1 MSTTAPLAIRSTPF
15 EHPDAVELRAA
26 QRRELDVRYGGDT
39 EPGIKPTA
47 EDMSEFVIAYAEP
60 SGEALGCGGLRMLVD
75 GTAELKRMFVVEH
88 ARGSG
93 VSTAI
98 LRQLEALAVSR
109 GCPTLRLETGT
120 AQPDAVRFYEREGYV
135 RAANF
140 GAYVGIERSL
150 CYERALA

>member
-1 MSTTAPLAIRSTPF
+1 MTSPASLSIRSTPF

-47 EDMSEFVIAYAEP
+47 ADMSEFVIAYDET
-60 SGEALGCGGLRMLVD
+60 SGEALGCGGLRMLDD
-75 GTAELKRMFVVEH
+75 GTAELKRMFVVQH

-98 LRQLEALAVSR
+98 LRELEARAMKQ
-109 GCPTLRLETGT
+109 GCTTLRLETGT

-135 RAANF
+135 RTANF
-140 GAYVGIERSL
+140 GAYAGIERSL
-150 CYERALA
+150 CYARQLA